1 MRATRKNETRGTS
14 GSTAELSIGAA
25 AAWAG
30 AATSALRYWED
41 LGLLRPARRGGR
53 RVYDDAALDRL
64 SLVLLA
70 QRAGFTL
77 AEIRQLLAGF
87 PLAHGGSGRAVP
99 RASAGD
105 RWRALVDR
113 KQAEVT
119 AKIEELRRMRD
130 VLDLLERCECPD
142 LDACGAAARSRS
154 SPNARST
161 RRPPSAAPS

>member
-1 MRATRKNETRGTS
+1 MS
-14 GSTAELSIGAA
+14 ELSIGAA
-25 AAWAG
+25 AARAG
-30 AATSALRYWED
+30 VATSALRYWED

-53 RVYDDAALDRL
+53 RVYDDRALDRL

-87 PLAHGGSGRAVP
+87 PPAHGGSRRQGP
-99 RASAGD
+99 RASAGE

-119 AKIEELRRMRD
+119 AKIGELRRMLD
-130 VLDLLERCECPD
+130 VLSLLERCECPD
-142 LDACGAAARSRS
+142 LDACGAAARRKT
-154 SPNARST
+154 AR
-161 RRPPSAAPS
+161 RAGASAAPTP

>member
-1 MRATRKNETRGTS
+1 MS
-14 GSTAELSIGAA
+14 DELSIGAA

-30 AATSALRYWED
+30 VATSALRYWEE
-41 LGLLRPARRGGR
+41 LGLLRPARRAGR
-53 RVYDDAALDRL
+53 RVYDDRALDRL

-87 PLAHGGSGRAVP
+87 PP

-105 RWRALVDR
+105 RWHALVDR

-142 LDACGAAARSRS
+142 LDACGAAARSRR

-161 RRPPSAAPS
+161 RRPSSAAPS

>member
-1 MRATRKNETRGTS
+1 MKKSDKSE
-14 GSTAELSIGAA
+14 ELSIGAA

-30 AATSALRYWED
+30 VATSALRYWED
-41 LGLLRPARRGGR
+41 LGLLRPARRSGR

-87 PLAHGGSGRAVP
+87 PLAQGGSGGGGP
-99 RASAGD
+99 RASAGE

-119 AKIEELRRMRD
+119 AKIDELQRMLG

-154 SPNARST
+154 S
-161 RRPPSAAPS
+161 

>member
-1 MRATRKNETRGTS
+1 MRD
-14 GSTAELSIGAA
+14 ELSIGAA

-30 AATSALRYWED
+30 VATSALRYWED
-41 LGLLRPARRGGR
+41 LGLLRPSRRAGR

-87 PLAHGGSGRAVP
+87 SP
-99 RASAGD
+99 RASAGE

-113 KQAEVT
+113 KQEEVT
-119 AKIEELRRMRD
+119 AKIDELRRMLD
-130 VLDLLERCECPD
+130 VLGLLERCECPD
-142 LDACGAAARSRS
+142 LDACGAAARSERKG
-154 SPNARST
+154 NASLLK
-161 RRPPSAAPS
+161 

>member
-1 MRATRKNETRGTS
+1 MS
-14 GSTAELSIGAA
+14 ELSIGAA

-30 AATSALRYWED
+30 VATSALRYWED

-53 RVYDDAALDRL
+53 RFYDDAALDRL
-64 SLVLLA
+64 SLVRLA

-87 PLAHGGSGRAVP
+87 PP
-99 RASAGD
+99 RASAGE

-119 AKIEELRRMRD
+119 AKIDELRRMLD

-142 LDACGAAARSRS
+142 LDACGAAAR
-154 SPNARST
+154 
-161 RRPPSAAPS
+161 RRPAIRAGASPAPTPQL